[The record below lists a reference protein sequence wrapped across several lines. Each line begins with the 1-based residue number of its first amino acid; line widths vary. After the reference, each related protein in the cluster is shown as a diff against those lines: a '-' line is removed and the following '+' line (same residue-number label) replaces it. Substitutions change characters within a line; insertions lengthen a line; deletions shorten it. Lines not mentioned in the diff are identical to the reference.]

1 MLRFVAMEIL
11 DKITIGTTVVA
22 AGLHEGK
29 HEMDEKLLHP
39 DEIAII
45 RELSPRK
52 RSEWLASRDL
62 LFQIAALPERAKCLY
77 DDFGKPYLEG
87 IDKHISVSHS
97 ELWCAAMISD
107 QPCGVDIQVY
117 SETVRRIAD
126 RFLTPEDLV
135 RIAHAENPLQQ
146 LHLLWG
152 AKECIYK
159 AYGRRKLGFREH
171 IFITSINQETGQ
183 GSGEIKYEGIHLS
196 YDIYF
201 KMLPAVAWVFCVER
215 DSPLHADSSRL

>member
-1 MLRFVAMEIL
+1 MLRFVRMEML
-11 DKITIGTTVVA
+11 EKITIGTTIVA

-29 HEMDEKLLHP
+29 HEMDENFLHP
-39 DEIAII
+39 DEIALI

-52 RSEWLASRDL
+52 RSEWMASREL
-62 LFQIAALPERAKCLY
+62 LYQIAALPERAKCLY

-87 IDKHISVSHS
+87 VPKHISVSHS

-117 SETVRRIAD
+117 SETVQRIAG
-126 RFLTPEDLV
+126 RVLTPEDLI
-135 RIAHAENPLQQ
+135 RIGQNDNALQQ

-171 IFITSINQETGQ
+171 IYITSINHETGH
-183 GSGEIKYEGIHLS
+183 GSGGIKYEDIHLT

-201 KMLPAVAWVFCVER
+201 KSLPKVAWVFCVER
-215 DSPLHADSSRL
+215 DSPLHLVD

>member
-1 MLRFVAMEIL
+1 MLSFVAMEIL

-22 AGLHEGK
+22 AGLHEGR
-29 HEMDEKLLHP
+29 HEMDQNLLSP

-97 ELWCAAMISD
+97 LKRYDELQTGFS
-107 QPCGVDIQVY
+107 
-117 SETVRRIAD
+117 
-126 RFLTPEDLV
+126 
-135 RIAHAENPLQQ
+135 
-146 LHLLWG
+146 LLM
-152 AKECIYK
+152 
-159 AYGRRKLGFREH
+159 
-171 IFITSINQETGQ
+171 T
-183 GSGEIKYEGIHLS
+183 
-196 YDIYF
+196 
-201 KMLPAVAWVFCVER
+201 LPG
-215 DSPLHADSSRL
+215 

>member
-1 MLRFVAMEIL
+1 MLRFVGMEIL
-11 DKITIGTTVVA
+11 EKITIGTTVVA

-29 HEMDEKLLHP
+29 HEMDENLLHQ
-39 DEIAII
+39 DELAII

-62 LFQIAALPERAKCLY
+62 LYQLAALPKRAKCLY
-77 DDFGKPYLEG
+77 DDFGKPYLVG
-87 IDKHISVSHS
+87 INKHISVSHS

-126 RFLTPEDLV
+126 RFLTPDDLV
-135 RIAHAENPLQQ
+135 QIEQAENPLQQ

-171 IFITSINQETGQ
+171 IFISSINHETGH
-183 GSGEIKYEGIHLS
+183 GSGEINYENIHLS

-201 KMLPAVAWVFCVER
+201 KILPAVAWVFCVER
-215 DSPLHADSSRL
+215 FNPPHLVG

>member
-1 MLRFVAMEIL
+1 MLRFVSMEML
-11 DKITIGTTVVA
+11 EKITIGTTIVA
-22 AGLHEGK
+22 AGLHEGNHK
-29 HEMDEKLLHP
+29 MNETLLHP

-62 LFQIAALPERAKCLY
+62 LFQIASLPDRAKCLY

-87 IDKHISVSHS
+87 INKHISVSHS

-126 RFLTPEDLV
+126 RFLTPDDLV
-135 RIAHAENPLQQ
+135 RIEQADKPLQL

-171 IFITSINQETGQ
+171 IFITSINQVTGH

-215 DSPLHADSSRL
+215 VSPLHLVG

>member
-1 MLRFVAMEIL
+1 MLRFVTMEML
-11 DKITIGTTVVA
+11 EKITIGTTIVA

-29 HEMDEKLLHP
+29 YEMDEDLLHP
-39 DEIAII
+39 DEITIVK
-45 RELSPRK
+45 ELSPRK

-62 LFQIAALPERAKCLY
+62 LFQIASLPVRPKCLY

-87 IDKHISVSHS
+87 IPKHISVSHS

-126 RFLTPEDLV
+126 RFLTPDDLLS
-135 RIAHAENPLQQ
+135 IGLAENPLQQ

-171 IFITSINQETGQ
+171 IFITSINHETGL
-183 GSGEIKYEGIHLS
+183 GSGEINFEGIHLY

-201 KMLPAVAWVFCVER
+201 KMLPEVAWVFCIER
-215 DSPLHADSSRL
+215 VSPLHPTG